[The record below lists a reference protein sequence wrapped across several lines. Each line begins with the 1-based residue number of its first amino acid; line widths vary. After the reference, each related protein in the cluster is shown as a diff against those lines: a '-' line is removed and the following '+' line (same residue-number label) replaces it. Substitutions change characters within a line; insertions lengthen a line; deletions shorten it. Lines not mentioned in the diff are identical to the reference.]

1 MGEIPPSP
9 SSFKSA
15 LSFFN
20 SLDRPSSSPLI
31 PRKRTSNFEV
41 NLKLV
46 IDNKTVARKSYG
58 RVEEET
64 VQQQLIPRAK
74 LSKSP
79 LKIKQE
85 EGFQRLEIISS
96 SDESSNRLKFA
107 PKVPPRPSVLKVKD
121 NWGLA
126 QKSATGTCQLT
137 PDVEAKQIIEAFSKE
152 IKPYNQFEVS
162 EDALESDFFKQTL
175 TLVSSKVNVSEVKYT
190 KRSSR
195 SSYGL
200 PDNIER
206 NEAFLEPY
214 LQDINNRQSP
224 QIGAP
229 SPSPPLLRALAPPP
243 AVSSSRSDSRESL
256 ISSNGGSDAS
266 SERSEEEGYGAT
278 CDISLM
284 ERLVLCHPI
293 WFLPGIQRAGAF
305 HLLQGKEDG
314 SFVVRKSSQS
324 DTMALS
330 VRLPPDKGPY
340 IEHYLIHSSE
350 GRLGLETSENR
361 FVDMAALIA
370 HYASCCDELP
380 VQLTLPKAI
389 RESKSRQQLSSLALL
404 GQEFWSYSPPP
415 SAASSPDADLVLNLN
430 PLMSTF
436 KQAEPSTPVQSRPT
450 RPNTLN
456 LLSKN
461 DPNKAELN
469 RSLTSLKGDSSLG
482 KNPPPPPP
490 RWSKPTTPQNN
501 FTVTTTVTFSVNAQS
516 PSNEK
521 QTPSQMEVVH
531 CDPKRMSPE
540 GQCNNSTI
548 SSRGSVRNRS
558 ISNLTSPN
566 SILSP
571 SSDSILSPDTLSPLS
586 VAKGGRQ
593 SKRTKPKL
601 SKHYQESDIVDSP
614 TMLYYKSGLGDKI
627 SDYED
632 VWGTDGSLIKP
643 KTNNNNGSSNLASPD
658 ILQHTPGN
666 IVSLNNNVL
675 SPADSSHN
683 GSMQRSVCSTP
694 VLINNPLKSSNLQ
707 SPVTETLS
715 TPHQQTQDLP
725 SPKQQ
730 SPFYA
735 EPADS
740 LTSLQQVVPKRLVS
754 RPAPGIPPHHRH
766 SNPPGLNSMK
776 TLSPGLERVEDGGE
790 FQGGLMS
797 SSVDNLSPKQRFM
810 VLRKPDAK
818 PVLPP
823 FIKPKSNGGDT
834 WQVDNGWKFVT
845 NEADINMESS
855 DLDYDSDWPTI
866 PNLLSSLDYT
876 PDSSDDRA
884 TLHDLISNRYPDI
897 RTNFDMNSDGERCR
911 ISAYDNVELDRR
923 VPRAPPSEISELTE
937 FSDPWAEP
945 NQVITETDES
955 YSETVTPNK
964 MKCASINRSKSFR
977 DRLDPLL
984 SSARIEELKN
994 GDQNAGPSK
1003 AVGSAIRNYA
1013 LELAQDKTTTFAQN
1027 IDNFIACT
1035 CEAKETNPQI
1045 VMRNMRQFMSGMKN
1059 YLVKHGEKGFSREI
1073 ERERSK
1079 LKSTEFLNL
1088 DAILEGVMHKLVV
1101 RPLKLHLQKLFFDFY
1116 TKTGAIRLLADNI
1129 QYAAERP
1136 IGELGIKSK
1145 VTLPSENV
1153 LNKISQYIQRLQQ
1166 ADSPLEKLENLL
1178 AAIAIIFNSVKT
1190 GQLTGS
1196 GRSIQLGADDFLPI
1210 FVWVMVKTN
1219 FVAAEIEAEYMWGLL
1234 HPSLFS
1240 GEGGYYLTTLSSAV
1254 HVLKNF
1260 KKGCEENNKN
1270 HVEND
1275 SVLKVV
1281 VPDELHGSILTKTV
1295 PARPHM
1301 TTKEVCKIIAHKAR
1315 ITNPQDYALYRLTD
1329 GEETIL
1335 MDNECPQDFMKEGKH
1350 TMLAY
1355 KRIDAKIAW
1364 PTQDKLKI

>member
-1 MGEIPPSP
+1 MLPETLPQRLDNELRSP
-9 SSFKSA
+9 NNNSHQLPRTRASLC
-15 LSFFN
+15 LS
-20 SLDRPSSSPLI
+20 P
-31 PRKRTSNFEV
+31 TSTDGAAV
-41 NLKLV
+41 
-46 IDNKTVARKSYG
+46 DNKRRSWCGTPSGGGPTPPFLRRYG
-58 RVEEET
+58 E
-64 VQQQLIPRAK
+64 LGHFKPRND
-74 LSKSP
+74 S
-79 LKIKQE
+79 
-85 EGFQRLEIISS
+85 
-96 SDESSNRLKFA
+96 
-107 PKVPPRPSVLKVKD
+107 
-121 NWGLA
+121 
-126 QKSATGTCQLT
+126 
-137 PDVEAKQIIEAFSKE
+137 
-152 IKPYNQFEVS
+152 
-162 EDALESDFFKQTL
+162 
-175 TLVSSKVNVSEVKYT
+175 
-190 KRSSR
+190 
-195 SSYGL
+195 
-200 PDNIER
+200 
-206 NEAFLEPY
+206 FLEPY
-214 LQDINNRQSP
+214 LQSLNNRHSVSV
-224 QIGAP
+224 GAP
-229 SPSPPLLRALAPPP
+229 SPSPPPLRAIGPPI
-243 AVSSSRSDSRESL
+243 VNSSRESL

-266 SERSEEEGYGAT
+266 SEGSEEEGYGAT

-284 ERLVLCHPI
+284 ERLVLSHPI

-305 HLLQGKEDG
+305 HLLQGKEEG
-314 SFVVRKSSQS
+314 CFVVRKSSQS

-380 VQLTLPKAI
+380 VQLILPKSI
-389 RESKSRQQLSSLALL
+389 RDSKSRQQLSSLALL

-415 SAASSPDADLVLNLN
+415 SSASSPDADLVLNLN

-436 KQAEPSTPVQSRPT
+436 KQAEPSTMVQSKPT

-456 LLSKN
+456 LLNKN
-461 DPNKAELN
+461 DPNNSEIMRSMSSLN
-469 RSLTSLKGDSSLG
+469 KGDSLG

-516 PSNEK
+516 PSNERPT
-521 QTPSQMEVVH
+521 QSQVEVIH

-540 GQCNNSTI
+540 GQCNNSTV
-548 SSRGSVRNRS
+548 SSRGSIRNKS
-558 ISNLTSPN
+558 LSNLTSPN

-571 SSDSILSPDTLSPLS
+571 SSDSVLSPDTLSPLS
-586 VAKGGRQ
+586 VSKGSRH
-593 SKRTKPKL
+593 SKRNKPKL
-601 SKHYQESDIVDSP
+601 SKHYQESDIIDSP

-632 VWGTDGSLIKP
+632 VWANDGTLIKP
-643 KTNNNNGSSNLASPD
+643 KSNLASPD
-658 ILQHTPGN
+658 ILQHTP
-666 IVSLNNNVL
+666 LNNNIL
-675 SPADSSHN
+675 SPTESTQCN
-683 GSMQRSVCSTP
+683 TP
-694 VLINNPLKSSNLQ
+694 VQNNPADI
-707 SPVTETLS
+707 ETA
-715 TPHQQTQDLP
+715 
-725 SPKQQ
+725 PKQK

-740 LTSLQQVVPKRLVS
+740 LSSIPKRIIT
-754 RPAPGIPPHHRH
+754 RPAPGIPLHHRH
-766 SNPPGLNSMK
+766 SNPPMK
-776 TLSPGLERVEDGGE
+776 ILSPTDNEINI
-790 FQGGLMS
+790 MS
-797 SSVDNLSPKQRFM
+797 SSVDNLSPKQRF
-810 VLRKPDAK
+810 LGLKKPEAK
-818 PVLPP
+818 AVLPP
-823 FIKPKSNGGDT
+823 FIKPKMAGGSSDI

-845 NEADINMESS
+845 NDADINIESS
-855 DLDYDSDWPTI
+855 EPDYESDWPTI
-866 PNLLSSLDYT
+866 PNLLSSLEYT
-876 PDSSDDRA
+876 PDSCDDRA
-884 TLHDLISNRYPDI
+884 TLHDMISKRYPTLLD
-897 RTNFDMNSDGERCR
+897 DEKYR
-911 ISAYDNVELDRR
+911 ISSYDNVDLERR
-923 VPRAPPSEISELTE
+923 MHRPPPSEISEITE

-955 YSETVTPNK
+955 YSETTTPHK
-964 MKCASINRSKSFR
+964 MKCASINRSRSFKE
-977 DRLDPLL
+977 RLDPLL
-984 SSARIEELKN
+984 SPNRIESLKN
-994 GDQNAGPSK
+994 GAEDNNTSRTAG
-1003 AVGSAIRNYA
+1003 AAIRNYA
-1013 LELAQDKTTTFAQN
+1013 MELAQDKTTTFAQN

-1035 CEAKETNPQI
+1035 CESKENNPQI

-1059 YLVKHGEKGFSREI
+1059 YLVKHGEKGFYKEI
-1073 ERERSK
+1073 ERERNK

-1101 RPLKLHLQKLFFDFY
+1101 RPLKNHLNKLFMDYY

-1129 QYAAERP
+1129 EYVSKRPVAE
-1136 IGELGIKSK
+1136 LAIKPK
-1145 VTLPSENV
+1145 ITLPSESV
-1153 LNKISQYIQRLQQ
+1153 LNKISQYIHRLQQ

-1190 GQLTGS
+1190 GQLIG
-1196 GRSIQLGADDFLPI
+1196 QLGADDFLPI
-1210 FVWVMVKTN
+1210 FVWVLVKTN

-1260 KKGCEENNKN
+1260 KKSCEENNKN
-1270 HVEND
+1270 HEND

-1295 PARPHM
+1295 PARPQM

-1364 PTQDKLKI
+1364 PTQDKLNL

>member
-1 MGEIPPSP
+1 MENAIECAQPRRF
-9 SSFKSA
+9 SSG
-15 LSFFN
+15 
-20 SLDRPSSSPLI
+20 SLYAQMMSSLAA
-31 PRKRTSNFEV
+31 E
-41 NLKLV
+41 L
-46 IDNKTVARKSYG
+46 DNMLYELGTTPAFPYG
-58 RVEEET
+58 RLLEETEEEDD
-64 VQQQLIPRAK
+64 VD
-74 LSKSP
+74 
-79 LKIKQE
+79 
-85 EGFQRLEIISS
+85 
-96 SDESSNRLKFA
+96 DE
-107 PKVPPRPSVLKVKD
+107 
-121 NWGLA
+121 
-126 QKSATGTCQLT
+126 
-137 PDVEAKQIIEAFSKE
+137 
-152 IKPYNQFEVS
+152 Y
-162 EDALESDFFKQTL
+162 
-175 TLVSSKVNVSEVKYT
+175 
-190 KRSSR
+190 
-195 SSYGL
+195 
-200 PDNIER
+200 R
-206 NEAFLEPY
+206 NDSFLEPY
-214 LQDINNRQSP
+214 LQGLNDRQSSQGGVLP
-224 QIGAP
+224 
-229 SPSPPLLRALAPPP
+229 PSPPPLRTSGPPP
-243 AVSSSRSDSRESL
+243 LASSSRSISRESL

-284 ERLVLCHPI
+284 ERLVLSHPI

-305 HLLQGKEDG
+305 HLLQGKEEG
-314 SFVVRKSSQS
+314 CFVVRKSSQS

-380 VQLTLPKAI
+380 VQLTLPKSI

-436 KQAEPSTPVQSRPT
+436 KQAEPSTPMQSKAT

-456 LLSKN
+456 LLNKN
-461 DPNKAELN
+461 DPNQSDIM
-469 RSLTSLKGDSSLG
+469 RSMTSLRGDSLG

-516 PSNEK
+516 PSNERPN
-521 QTPSQMEVVH
+521 PSQVEVVQ

-548 SSRGSVRNRS
+548 SSRGSLRNKS
-558 ISNLTSPN
+558 LSNITSPN

-571 SSDSILSPDTLSPLS
+571 SSESVFSPDTLSPLS
-586 VAKGGRQ
+586 ISKGARH

-601 SKHYQESDIVDSP
+601 SKHYQESDIIDSP

-632 VWGTDGSLIKP
+632 VWASDGTLLKP
-643 KTNNNNGSSNLASPD
+643 KVSNSLASPD
-658 ILQHTPGN
+658 LLQHTPGN
-666 IVSLNNNVL
+666 VLSLNDNVL
-675 SPADSSHN
+675 SPAESSHN
-683 GSMQRSVCSTP
+683 GSAQRSVCNTP
-694 VLINNPLKSSNLQ
+694 VPKASNIQ
-707 SPVTETLS
+707 SPLADSVPQVRPQ
-715 TPHQQTQDLP
+715 TPELCSPHT
-725 SPKQQ
+725 PKQQ

-740 LTSLQQVVPKRLVS
+740 LSSIQQAVAKRMVT
-754 RPAPGIPPHHRH
+754 RPAPGIPIHHRH

-776 TLSPGLERVEDGGE
+776 ALSPGLERVDDGIE
-790 FQGGLMS
+790 FNGGIMS
-797 SSVDNLSPKQRFM
+797 SSVDNLSPKQRFLG
-810 VLRKPDAK
+810 LRRPEAK
-818 PVLPP
+818 PVQPP
-823 FIKPKSNGGDT
+823 FIKPKVSTSET
-834 WQVDNGWKFVT
+834 WQVDNGWKFLT
-845 NEADINMESS
+845 NEADIHMESS
-855 DLDYDSDWPTI
+855 EPDYESDWPRI
-866 PNLLSSLDYT
+866 PNVLNCLDYV
-876 PDSSDDRA
+876 PDSCDDRD
-884 TLHDLISNRYPDI
+884 TLHDMISKRYPDI
-897 RTNFDMNSDGERCR
+897 RTTLDASADEDKCR

-923 VPRAPPSEISELTE
+923 HPRPPPSEISEITE

-945 NQVITETDES
+945 NQVVTETDES
-955 YSETVTPNK
+955 YAETVTPHK
-964 MKCASINRSKSFR
+964 MRCASIGRTKSFR

-984 SSARIEELKN
+984 SSARLDRLKN
-994 GDQNAGPSK
+994 GDQNGQSK
-1003 AVGSAIRNYA
+1003 AVGTTIRNYA
-1013 LELAQDKTTTFAQN
+1013 LELAQDKSTTFAQN
-1027 IDNFIACT
+1027 VDNFIACT
-1035 CEAKETNPQI
+1035 CESKETNPQV

-1059 YLVKHGEKGFSREI
+1059 YLVKHGEKGFYKEI
-1073 ERERSK
+1073 ERERNK

-1101 RPLKLHLQKLFFDFY
+1101 RPLKAHLQKLFLDYY

-1129 QYAAERP
+1129 QYAASRP
-1136 IGELGIKSK
+1136 VGELAIKPK
-1145 VTLPSENV
+1145 ITLPSDSV
-1153 LNKISQYIQRLQQ
+1153 LNKISQYIHRLQQ

-1196 GRSIQLGADDFLPI
+1196 GRSVQLGADDFLPI

-1260 KKGCEENNKN
+1260 KKSCEENNKN

-1295 PARPHM
+1295 PARPQM

-1329 GEETIL
+1329 GEETML
-1335 MDNECPQDFMKEGKH
+1335 LDNECPQDFMKDGKH

-1364 PTQDKLKI
+1364 PNQDKLKL